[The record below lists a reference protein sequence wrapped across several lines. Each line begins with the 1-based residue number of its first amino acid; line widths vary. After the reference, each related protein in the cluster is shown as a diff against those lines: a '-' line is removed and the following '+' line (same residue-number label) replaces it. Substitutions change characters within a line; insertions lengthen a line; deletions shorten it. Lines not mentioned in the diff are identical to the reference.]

1 MCNGFDFH
9 KSLCTHIEHIDID
22 FERTVGEGW
31 GSGKGSWMK
40 EYQMM
45 NTVSQIKYSGKN
57 TLDRGKHE
65 DEKKEGDVQKGQV
78 PQRCV
83 D

>member
-1 MCNGFDFH
+1 
-9 KSLCTHIEHIDID
+9 
-22 FERTVGEGW
+22 
-31 GSGKGSWMK
+31 MK

-78 PQRCV
+78 PQRCE